1 MTKYLEPCEIF
12 MKKAKVDFELAKYA
26 YHGFISNIVDIDL
39 DIILFHLQQTVEKAL
54 KSVLAKNNIDFP
66 KIHDIEELLFL
77 LRKIIE
83 LDDKYLELTDL
94 SDYAVEGRYVMLEN
108 EANTVSSMINLVD
121 EFLNELNKK

>member
-1 MTKYLEPCEIF
+1 MTKYLDPHEIF

-39 DIILFHLQQTVEKAL
+39 DSILFHLQQAVEKAI

-77 LRKIIE
+77 LQKIIE

-94 SDYAVEGRYVMLEN
+94 SDYAVEGRYVMLED
-108 EANTVSSMINLVD
+108 EAHIVSPMINLVED
-121 EFLNELNKK
+121 FLNKFK